1 MSMHRTSGSILATSQ
16 NYYLV
21 EGFVFSICGSFH
33 PPQINLWGLSKP
45 PQLESPQAIR
55 EGFG

>member
-1 MSMHRTSGSILATSQ
+1 MHRTSGSILATSQ